1 MKKYLFLI
9 SLFLLMPSI
18 VYANNSATIDITS
31 SKENVS
37 VGDTI
42 TTTVTINSDTPI
54 GYYSYTLDYNPNKLK
69 LLSASSYIVDS
80 PNNNN
85 TKKIKKDFKLKVID
99 KGTSKISVKS
109 YAITSFS
116 DENKINVKINPVTIS
131 TEGLISTYSNNNYLS
146 TLKIDNYKLNPTFN
160 KKTLNYKLNLN
171 SDIEKINIVAKA
183 ESDKASVTGDGE
195 ISLLEGENKVEIT
208 VTSESGKEKTYTIL
222 ITVKDENP
230 IKVKINDKE
239 YTLVKNISALEIPE
253 GYKAVKIKIDSEE
266 VGALY
271 SDITKYTLVGL
282 KDENGNIRLYIYD
295 EENNTYAPYNE
306 IVFNKIS
313 FLPLETNETLEG
325 YQTYN
330 ETINKVDLE
339 CYKLSSNS
347 DYCIIYGMNINTGE
361 KGWYSYNKKEE
372 SIQKYNNELFNVNNE
387 KIKNSKILIYILSAT
402 TLIFGITTI
411 TLAIKKTKNKRKKE
425 KKRECK

>member
-1 MKKYLFLI
+1 MKKYIFLI

-37 VGDTI
+37 VRDTI

-208 VTSESGKEKTYTIL
+208 VTSESGKEKIYTIL

-411 TLAIKKTKNKRKKE
+411 TLAIKKTKTKDKK
-425 KKRECK
+425 

>member
-116 DENKINVKINPVTIS
+116 DENKINVKINPVTIN

-208 VTSESGKEKTYTIL
+208 VTSESGKEKIYTIL

-282 KDENGNIRLYIYD
+282 KDENGNIRLYIYSK
-295 EENNTYAPYNE
+295 ENNTYTPYNE

-411 TLAIKKTKNKRKKE
+411 TLAIKKTKTKDKK
-425 KKRECK
+425 

>member
-208 VTSESGKEKTYTIL
+208 VTSESGKEKIYTIL

-253 GYKAVKIKIDSEE
+253 GYKAVKIKIDSKE

-313 FLPLETNETLEG
+313 FLPLKTNETLEG

-372 SIQKYNNELFNVNNE
+372 SIQKYNDELFNVNNE

-411 TLAIKKTKNKRKKE
+411 TLAIKKTKTKDKK
-425 KKRECK
+425 

>member
-208 VTSESGKEKTYTIL
+208 VTSESGKEKIYTIL

-282 KDENGNIRLYIYD
+282 KDENGNIRLYIYSK
-295 EENNTYAPYNE
+295 ENNTYTPYNE

-411 TLAIKKTKNKRKKE
+411 TLAIKKTKTKYRK
-425 KKRECK
+425 

>member
-1 MKKYLFLI
+1 MKKYIFLI
-9 SLFLLMPSI
+9 SLFLLMPSM

-80 PNNNN
+80 PNKNN

-131 TEGLISTYSNNNYLS
+131 TKGLISTYSNNNYLS
-146 TLKIDNYKLNPTFN
+146 ILKIDNYKLNPTFN

-208 VTSESGKEKTYTIL
+208 VTSESGKEKIYTIL

-253 GYKAVKIKIDSEE
+253 GYKAIKIKIDNEE

-271 SDITKYTLVGL
+271 SDITKYTLIGL

-295 EENNTYAPYNE
+295 EENNTYTLYNE

-313 FLPLETNETLEG
+313 FLPLKTNETLEG

-372 SIQKYNNELFNVNNE
+372 SIQKYNDELFNVNNE

-411 TLAIKKTKNKRKKE
+411 TLAIKKTKNKI
-425 KKRECK
+425 

>member
-116 DENKINVKINPVTIS
+116 DENKINVKINPVAIS

-208 VTSESGKEKTYTIL
+208 VTSESGKEKIYTIL

-295 EENNTYAPYNE
+295 EENNTYTPYNE

-313 FLPLETNETLEG
+313 FLPLKTNETLEG

-411 TLAIKKTKNKRKKE
+411 TLAIKKTKTKYRK
-425 KKRECK
+425 

>member
-9 SLFLLMPSI
+9 SILLLMPSI
-18 VYANNSATIDITS
+18 VYASNNATIDVTS

-42 TTTVTINSDTPI
+42 TATVTISSDTPI
-54 GYYSYTLDYNPNKLK
+54 GYYSYTLDYNPNKFK
-69 LLSASSYIVDS
+69 LLSASSYVVNS
-80 PNNNN
+80 PNDST

-109 YAITSFS
+109 YTITSFS
-116 DENKINVKINPVTIS
+116 DENKINVKVNPVTIS

-146 TLKIDNYKLNPTFN
+146 VLKIDNYKLTPTFN

-171 SDIEKINIVAKA
+171 SDVDKINIIAKA

-208 VTSESGKEKTYTIL
+208 VTSESGKEKTYIIL

-230 IKVKINDKE
+230 IKVNINDEE
-239 YTLVKNISALEIPE
+239 YTLVKNISALDIPE
-253 GYKAVKIKIDSEE
+253 GYKAVKIKINSEE

-271 SDITKYTLVGL
+271 SDTTKYTLVGL

-295 EENNTYAPYNE
+295 EDNDTYTLYNE

-313 FLPLETNETLEG
+313 FLPLKTNETLEG
-325 YQTYN
+325 FQTYN

-372 SIQKYNNELFNVNNE
+372 SIQKYSNELFNVNNE

-411 TLAIKKTKNKRKKE
+411 TLAIKKSKNKR
-425 KKRECK
+425 

>member
-116 DENKINVKINPVTIS
+116 DENKINVKINPVAIS

-183 ESDKASVTGDGE
+183 ESDKSSVTGDGE
-195 ISLLEGENKVEIT
+195 ISLLEGENKVERT
-208 VTSESGKEKTYTIL
+208 VTSESGKEKIYTIL

-411 TLAIKKTKNKRKKE
+411 TLAIKKTKTKYRK
-425 KKRECK
+425 

>member
-183 ESDKASVTGDGE
+183 ESDKSSVTGDGE

-208 VTSESGKEKTYTIL
+208 VTSESGKEKIYTIL

-253 GYKAVKIKIDSEE
+253 GYKAVKIKIDSKE

-295 EENNTYAPYNE
+295 EENNTYTLYNE

-313 FLPLETNETLEG
+313 FLPLKTNETLEG

-372 SIQKYNNELFNVNNE
+372 SIQKYNDELFNVNNE

-411 TLAIKKTKNKRKKE
+411 TLAIKKTKTKDKK
-425 KKRECK
+425 

>member
-116 DENKINVKINPVTIS
+116 DENKINVKINPVTIN

-208 VTSESGKEKTYTIL
+208 VTSESGKEKIYTIL

-253 GYKAVKIKIDSEE
+253 GYKAVKTKIDSKE

-295 EENNTYAPYNE
+295 EENNTYTLYNE

-313 FLPLETNETLEG
+313 FLPLKTNETLEG

-372 SIQKYNNELFNVNNE
+372 SIQKYNDELFNVNNE

-411 TLAIKKTKNKRKKE
+411 TLAIKKTKTKDKK
-425 KKRECK
+425 

>member
-208 VTSESGKEKTYTIL
+208 VTSESGKEKIYTIL

-253 GYKAVKIKIDSEE
+253 GYKAVKIKIDSKE

-295 EENNTYAPYNE
+295 EENNTYTLYNE

-313 FLPLETNETLEG
+313 FLPLKTNETLEG

-372 SIQKYNNELFNVNNE
+372 SIQKYNDELFNVNNE

-411 TLAIKKTKNKRKKE
+411 TLAIKKTKTKDKK
-425 KKRECK
+425 

>member
-31 SKENVS
+31 SKEDVS

-116 DENKINVKINPVTIS
+116 DENKINVKINPVAIS

-208 VTSESGKEKTYTIL
+208 VTSESGKEKIYTIL

-295 EENNTYAPYNE
+295 EENNTYTLYNE

-313 FLPLETNETLEG
+313 FLPLKTNETLEG

-411 TLAIKKTKNKRKKE
+411 TLAIKKTKTKYRK
-425 KKRECK
+425 

>member
-9 SLFLLMPSI
+9 SILLLMPSI
-18 VYANNSATIDITS
+18 VYANNNATIDVTS

-42 TTTVTINSDTPI
+42 TTTVTISSDTPI

-69 LLSASSYIVDS
+69 LLSASSYVVNS
-80 PNNNN
+80 PNDST

-109 YAITSFS
+109 YTITSFS

-146 TLKIDNYKLNPTFN
+146 ILKIDNYKLTPTFN

-171 SDIEKINIVAKA
+171 SDVDKINIIAKA

-230 IKVKINDKE
+230 IKANINDEE
-239 YTLVKNISALEIPE
+239 YTLVKNISALDIPE
-253 GYKAVKIKIDSEE
+253 GYKAVKIKINSEE

-271 SDITKYTLVGL
+271 SDITKYTLIGL

-295 EENNTYAPYNE
+295 EDNDTYTLYNE

-313 FLPLETNETLEG
+313 FLPLETKEKLDG
-325 YQTYN
+325 YQIYN

-361 KGWYSYNKKEE
+361 KGWYSYNKKEG
-372 SIQKYNNELFNVNNE
+372 SIQKYSNELFNANNE

-411 TLAIKKTKNKRKKE
+411 TLAIKKSKNKR
-425 KKRECK
+425 

>member
-116 DENKINVKINPVTIS
+116 DENKINVKINPVAIS

-208 VTSESGKEKTYTIL
+208 VTSESGKEKIYTIL

-253 GYKAVKIKIDSEE
+253 GYKAVKIKIDSKE

-313 FLPLETNETLEG
+313 FLPLKTNETLEG

-411 TLAIKKTKNKRKKE
+411 TLAIKKTKTKYRK
-425 KKRECK
+425 

>member
-9 SLFLLMPSI
+9 SILLLMPSI
-18 VYANNSATIDITS
+18 VYANNNATIDVTS

-42 TTTVTINSDTPI
+42 TTTVTINSGTPI

-69 LLSASSYIVDS
+69 LLSASSYVVNS
-80 PNNNN
+80 PNDST

-109 YAITSFS
+109 YTITSFS

-146 TLKIDNYKLNPTFN
+146 ILKIDNYKLTPTFN

-171 SDIEKINIVAKA
+171 SDVDKINIIAKA

-230 IKVKINDKE
+230 IKVNINDEE
-239 YTLVKNISALEIPE
+239 YTLVKNISALDIPE
-253 GYKAVKIKIDSEE
+253 GYKAVKIKINSEE

-271 SDITKYTLVGL
+271 SDITKYTLIGL

-295 EENNTYAPYNE
+295 EDNDTYTLYNE

-313 FLPLETNETLEG
+313 FLPLETKEKLDG
-325 YQTYN
+325 YQIYN

-361 KGWYSYNKKEE
+361 KGWYSYNKKEG
-372 SIQKYNNELFNVNNE
+372 SIQKYSNELFNVNNE

-411 TLAIKKTKNKRKKE
+411 TLAIKKSKNKR
-425 KKRECK
+425 

>member
-116 DENKINVKINPVTIS
+116 DENKINVIINPVTIN

-208 VTSESGKEKTYTIL
+208 VTSESGKEKIYTIL

-253 GYKAVKIKIDSEE
+253 GYKAVKIKIDSKE

-295 EENNTYAPYNE
+295 EENNTYTLYNE

-313 FLPLETNETLEG
+313 FLPLKTNETLEG

-372 SIQKYNNELFNVNNE
+372 SIQKYNDELFNVNNE

-411 TLAIKKTKNKRKKE
+411 TLAIKKTKTKDKK
-425 KKRECK
+425 

>member
-208 VTSESGKEKTYTIL
+208 VTSESGKEKIYTIL

-253 GYKAVKIKIDSEE
+253 GYKAVKIKIDSKE

-295 EENNTYAPYNE
+295 EENNTYTLYNE

-372 SIQKYNNELFNVNNE
+372 SIQKYNDELFNVNNE

-411 TLAIKKTKNKRKKE
+411 TLAIKKTKTKDKK
-425 KKRECK
+425 

>member
-208 VTSESGKEKTYTIL
+208 VTSESGKEKIYTIL

-282 KDENGNIRLYIYD
+282 KDENGNIRLYIYSK
-295 EENNTYAPYNE
+295 ENNTYTPYNE

-411 TLAIKKTKNKRKKE
+411 TLAIKKTKTKI
-425 KKRECK
+425 

>member
-171 SDIEKINIVAKA
+171 FVQ
-183 ESDKASVTGDGE
+183 V
-195 ISLLEGENKVEIT
+195 
-208 VTSESGKEKTYTIL
+208 YF
-222 ITVKDENP
+222 
-230 IKVKINDKE
+230 
-239 YTLVKNISALEIPE
+239 KNI
-253 GYKAVKIKIDSEE
+253 
-266 VGALY
+266 
-271 SDITKYTLVGL
+271 
-282 KDENGNIRLYIYD
+282 
-295 EENNTYAPYNE
+295 
-306 IVFNKIS
+306 
-313 FLPLETNETLEG
+313 
-325 YQTYN
+325 
-330 ETINKVDLE
+330 
-339 CYKLSSNS
+339 
-347 DYCIIYGMNINTGE
+347 
-361 KGWYSYNKKEE
+361 
-372 SIQKYNNELFNVNNE
+372 
-387 KIKNSKILIYILSAT
+387 
-402 TLIFGITTI
+402 
-411 TLAIKKTKNKRKKE
+411 
-425 KKRECK
+425 

>member
-116 DENKINVKINPVTIS
+116 DENKINVKINPVTIN

-208 VTSESGKEKTYTIL
+208 VTSESGKEKIYTIL

-295 EENNTYAPYNE
+295 EENNTYTLYNE

-313 FLPLETNETLEG
+313 FLPLKTNETLEG

-372 SIQKYNNELFNVNNE
+372 SIQKYNDELFNVNNE

-411 TLAIKKTKNKRKKE
+411 TLAIKKTKTKDKK
-425 KKRECK
+425 

>member
-1 MKKYLFLI
+1 MKKYIFLI

-208 VTSESGKEKTYTIL
+208 VTSESGKEKIYTIL

-253 GYKAVKIKIDSEE
+253 GYKAVKIKIDSKE

-295 EENNTYAPYNE
+295 EENNTYTLYNE

-313 FLPLETNETLEG
+313 FLPLKTNETLEG

-372 SIQKYNNELFNVNNE
+372 SIQKYNDELFNVNNE

-411 TLAIKKTKNKRKKE
+411 TLAIKKTKTKDKK
-425 KKRECK
+425 

>member
-31 SKENVS
+31 SKEDVS

-208 VTSESGKEKTYTIL
+208 VTSESGKEKIYTIL

-411 TLAIKKTKNKRKKE
+411 TLAIKKTKTKYRK
-425 KKRECK
+425 

>member
-31 SKENVS
+31 SKEDVS

-208 VTSESGKEKTYTIL
+208 VTSESGKEKIYTIL

-372 SIQKYNNELFNVNNE
+372 SIQKYNDELFNVNNE

-411 TLAIKKTKNKRKKE
+411 TLAIKKTKTKDKK
-425 KKRECK
+425 

>member
-1 MKKYLFLI
+1 MKKYIFLI

-31 SKENVS
+31 SKEDVS

-116 DENKINVKINPVTIS
+116 DENKINVKINPVAIS

-208 VTSESGKEKTYTIL
+208 VTSESGKEKIYTIL

-411 TLAIKKTKNKRKKE
+411 TLAIKKTKTKI
-425 KKRECK
+425 

>member
-31 SKENVS
+31 SKEDVS

-116 DENKINVKINPVTIS
+116 DENKINVKINPVAIS

-208 VTSESGKEKTYTIL
+208 VTSESGKEKIYTIL

-411 TLAIKKTKNKRKKE
+411 TLAIKKTKTKYRK
-425 KKRECK
+425 

>member
-208 VTSESGKEKTYTIL
+208 VTSESGKEKIYTIL

-295 EENNTYAPYNE
+295 EENNTYTLYNE

-313 FLPLETNETLEG
+313 FLPLKTNETLEG

-330 ETINKVDLE
+330 ETINKVELE

-372 SIQKYNNELFNVNNE
+372 SIQKYNDELFNVNNE

-411 TLAIKKTKNKRKKE
+411 TLAIKKTKTKDKK
-425 KKRECK
+425 

>member
-116 DENKINVKINPVTIS
+116 DENKINVKINPVAIS

-208 VTSESGKEKTYTIL
+208 VTSESGKEKIYTIL

-411 TLAIKKTKNKRKKE
+411 TLAIKKTKTKDKK
-425 KKRECK
+425 

>member
-116 DENKINVKINPVTIS
+116 DENKINVKINPVAIS

-208 VTSESGKEKTYTIL
+208 VTSESGKEKIYTIL

-295 EENNTYAPYNE
+295 EENNTYTPYNE

-411 TLAIKKTKNKRKKE
+411 TLAIKKTKTKYRK
-425 KKRECK
+425 

>member
-1 MKKYLFLI
+1 MKKYIFLI

-208 VTSESGKEKTYTIL
+208 VTSESGKEKIYTIL

-411 TLAIKKTKNKRKKE
+411 TLAIKKTKTKDKK
-425 KKRECK
+425 